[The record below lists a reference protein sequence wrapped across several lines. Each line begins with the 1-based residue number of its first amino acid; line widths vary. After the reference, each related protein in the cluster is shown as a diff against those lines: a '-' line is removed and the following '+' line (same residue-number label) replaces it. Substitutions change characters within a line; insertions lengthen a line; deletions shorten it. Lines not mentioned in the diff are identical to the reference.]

1 MSEHDQGRGRWGDAG
16 GLDGA
21 ITGSPRFSVTGGG
34 TRLRVEYRVEGRGV
48 VELTYAPKG
57 EEGEEEISVD
67 QPRLPWRQEVTMRG
81 PVAIPVLSATLDED
95 GAGPIWWSPSTGGS
109 APGSPSAAP
118 PPPASASPTRGCE
131 RERPRPVRRGPLRT
145 SRASGQ

>member
-57 EEGEEEISVD
+57 RRARRRSPSTSPGCRGAE
-67 QPRLPWRQEVTMRG
+67 EVTMRG

-95 GAGPIWWSPSTGGS
+95 GGRADLVVTVDGRERARVTVSG
-109 APGSPSAAP
+109 
-118 PPPASASPTRGCE
+118 ASATGVCVADPG
-131 RERPRPVRRGPLRT
+131 V
-145 SRASGQ
+145 

>member
-21 ITGSPRFSVTGGG
+21 ITGSPRFSVAGGG

-57 EEGEEEISVD
+57 
-67 QPRLPWRQEVTMRG
+67 RRARRR
-81 PVAIPVLSATLDED
+81 
-95 GAGPIWWSPSTGGS
+95 SPSTS
-109 APGSPSAAP
+109 PGCRGARRSPCAARSPS
-118 PPPASASPTRGCE
+118 RC
-131 RERPRPVRRGPLRT
+131 
-145 SRASGQ
+145 

>member
-1 MSEHDQGRGRWGDAG
+1 MSEYDQGRGRWGDAG

-48 VELTYAPKG
+48 VELNYAPKG
-57 EEGEEEISVD
+57 EEGEEEVSVG

-81 PVAIPVLSATLDED
+81 PVAIPVLSATLDDD
-95 GAGPIWWSPSTGGS
+95 GGRADLVVTVDGRERARVTVSG
-109 APGSPSAAP
+109 
-118 PPPASASPTRGCE
+118 ASATGVCVADPG
-131 RERPRPVRRGPLRT
+131 V
-145 SRASGQ
+145 

>member
-1 MSEHDQGRGRWGDAG
+1 M
-16 GLDGA
+16 
-21 ITGSPRFSVTGGG
+21 TGGG

-95 GAGPIWWSPSTGGS
+95 GGRADLVVTVDGRERARVTVSG
-109 APGSPSAAP
+109 
-118 PPPASASPTRGCE
+118 ASATGVCVADPG
-131 RERPRPVRRGPLRT
+131 V
-145 SRASGQ
+145 